1 MATTT
6 NMSQGVADL
15 ARQVAIDQ
23 FAQDI
28 DNNAKLAKKADLESP
43 ALTGTPTAPT
53 APSGT
58 STTQIASTAFVQNA
72 VSNASNPIASGIYA
86 AFLAFNQEKGLS

>member
-1 MATTT
+1 MATTS
-6 NMSQGVADL
+6 MSQGVADL

-28 DNNAKLAKKADLESP
+28 DFNGKLAKKADLASP

-53 APSGT
+53 ANVGDRSDT
-58 STTQIASTAFVQNA
+58 IATTGFVRSAIDEYDVA
-72 VSNASNPIASGIYA
+72 VANGIYA
-86 AFLAFNQEKGLS
+86 AFTSFNADYGIS